1 MRYLVR
7 MKNTEWLIIAQRL
20 QALAQAGLTY
30 GRDLYDLERYQELR
44 DMSVEILAKL
54 SDEPVEK
61 ITNLFANE
69 TGYQTPKVDVRAVV
83 FRGTDEILMVQEKID
98 GDRWT
103 LPGGWADVGYTPFE
117 TAVKETIEETG
128 LVTEAVRLLA
138 LFDKKKHRAHPPQP
152 WYVYKC
158 FVLCQS
164 VGGNLLASTSET
176 SGIRWVHESEVPS
189 LSLSLDRLTP
199 DQLATMFDFARNP
212 ALPTL
217 CD

>member
-1 MRYLVR
+1 
-7 MKNTEWLIIAQRL
+7 MKNTDWLIIAQRL

-30 GRDLYDLERYQELR
+30 GQNVYDLERYQELR
-44 DMSVEILAKL
+44 DMSVEIIGKL

-61 ITNLFANE
+61 IKNLFANE
-69 TGYQTPKVDVRAVV
+69 TGYQTPKVDVRAVL

-117 TAVKETIEETG
+117 TAVKEAAEETG
-128 LVTEAVRLLA
+128 LQTEAVRLLA
-138 LFDKKKHRAHPPQP
+138 LFDKKKHAAHPPQP

-158 FVLCQS
+158 FVLCRE
-164 VGGNLLASTSET
+164 VGGSLLMSTSET
-176 SGIRWVHESEVPS
+176 SGVRWVRESEIS
-189 LSLSLDRLTP
+189 TLALSLDRTTP
-199 DQLATMFDFARNP
+199 DQLATMFAFARQP
-212 ALPTL
+212 DLPTL